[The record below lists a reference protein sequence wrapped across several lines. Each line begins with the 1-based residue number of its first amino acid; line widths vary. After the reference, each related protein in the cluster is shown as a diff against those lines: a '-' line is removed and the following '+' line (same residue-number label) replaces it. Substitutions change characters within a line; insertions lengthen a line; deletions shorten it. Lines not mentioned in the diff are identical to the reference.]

1 MSLASDLNIIA
12 HANYSG
18 QKILDYL
25 ISCMNKRAND
35 GKFDLVIHTGNYDNF
50 DDLEFAID
58 YLKGENL
65 DIDYDKQ
72 ALKLT
77 ISWGSWGT
85 Y

>member
-1 MSLASDLNIIA
+1 MSLASDLNKIA
-12 HANYSG
+12 LANR
-18 QKILDYL
+18 QKTLDYL

-35 GKFDLVIHTGNYDNF
+35 GKFDLCIHTGNYNNF
-50 DDLEFAID
+50 DDLAFVIN

-65 DIDYDKQ
+65 DIDYDTQ

-77 ISWGSWGT
+77 ISWGNGGT

>member
-1 MSLASDLNIIA
+1 MSLASDLNEIA
-12 HANYSG
+12 RANHSG
-18 QKILDYL
+18 RKTLDYL

-35 GKFDLVIHTGNYDNF
+35 GKFDLCIHTGNYNNF
-50 DDLEFAID
+50 DDLEFAIN

-77 ISWGSWGT
+77 ISWST